1 MKGERSVLA
10 WKKVEKPCKSSWC
23 PSHKFRTSQWVFKT
37 YVCYTCT
44 IIIVNITKWCKCTCK
59 GKTYLPF
66 ALHVYSWVPKCHLPE
81 LFWVFGLFE
90 NYQISFQQSRKKNI
104 HVDIFLF
111 SVRER
116 KMGTQKW
123 QGWKSCAP
131 WHTHRFIVRGL
142 QLEYLFFV
150 VFLGWRRKDA
160 HYFK

>member
-1 MKGERSVLA
+1 M
-10 WKKVEKPCKSSWC
+10 C
-23 PSHKFRTSQWVFKT
+23 
-37 YVCYTCT
+37 
-44 IIIVNITKWCKCTCK
+44 TKWCKCTRK

-116 KMGTQKW
+116 KMGTQKMTRM
-123 QGWKSCAP
+123 KELCP
-131 WHTHRFIVRGL
+131 LTHSPFHRERTSVGVP
-142 QLEYLFFV
+142 LFCGIPRLKKERCTLFQITINSKADLD
-150 VFLGWRRKDA
+150 FDYK
-160 HYFK
+160 